1 MINNN
6 VFTVHFS
13 NIISYVLQN
22 HSNVGV
28 CVCVCGTGGLDAVSG
43 QKRRQ
48 DFSLEQVSLSD
59 IRQFFAQ

>member
-28 CVCVCGTGGLDAVSG
+28 CVCVGRGGLDAVSG
-43 QKRRQ
+43 QKKTTR
-48 DFSLEQVSLSD
+48 
-59 IRQFFAQ
+59 FFT

>member
-1 MINNN
+1 MINNI

-28 CVCVCGTGGLDAVSG
+28 CVCVGRGGWMLCQVK
-43 QKRRQ
+43 KRRQ